1 MRFIEEL
8 LVGDAADRWHLS
20 VGIQMLEPLVT
31 RLESL
36 MQELIFRVGPS
47 KDPHSAGSAEP
58 GRTKLTLRSVQGPRH
73 SRLDV
78 PHGRAFRPNRR
89 GPPLSAA
96 ECRRARITASI
107 RQGLEEDSIMRAPKA
122 WKIQFS
128 SFVDNMVALL
138 AQSQL
143 SGHHIRS
150 DGGKCSGPERS

>member
-78 PHGRAFRPNRR
+78 PHGRAFSTESARA
-89 GPPLSAA
+89 PLSAA
-96 ECRRARITASI
+96 ECRRCSHYREHSARAGGRFDNACTKSA
-107 RQGLEEDSIMRAPKA
+107 EDPIFILR
-122 WKIQFS
+122 
-128 SFVDNMVALL
+128 
-138 AQSQL
+138 
-143 SGHHIRS
+143 
-150 DGGKCSGPERS
+150 